1 VNTCADREEV
11 TINLFQQP
19 IGAPVPNWTVR
30 AEPPHTPLSGH
41 FCRIEPV
48 DVDRHAEALY
58 SAYSTAPDERDWTYM
73 STGPFANAAS
83 FRNHL
88 TKAAASRD
96 PLHYTIIDLATGE
109 PVGMFAL
116 MRIDRGNGVVE
127 IGHVAYSP
135 LIKRTTAATEAIFL
149 LLRHVF
155 DDLGYRR
162 CEWKCDDL
170 NAPSRAA
177 ALRYG
182 FQYEGTFRQAAVYKG
197 RSRDTAWFA
206 MINRDWPDIR
216 TGFER
221 WLAPGNF
228 DAAGVQRS
236 TLADLIAARRSD
248 RRVDEVGLSDRARY
262 RG

>member
-1 VNTCADREEV
+1 VNTFTYHGQV
-11 TINLFQQP
+11 TVNAFQQP
-19 IGAPVPNWTVR
+19 IGASMPNWTAR
-30 AEPPHTPLSGH
+30 EEPPHVPLSGH

-48 DVDRHAEALY
+48 DVEQHADDLH
-58 SAYSTAPDERDWTYM
+58 SAYSTALDERDWTYM
-73 STGPFANAAS
+73 SGGPFANAAS
-83 FRNHL
+83 FRSYL
-88 TKAAASRD
+88 TKVAASRD
-96 PLHYTIIDLATGE
+96 PLHYTIIDLATNE

-116 MRIDRGNGVVE
+116 MRIDRGNGVIE
-127 IGHVAYSP
+127 IGHVVYSP

-182 FQYEGTFRQAAVYKG
+182 FKYEGTFRQAVVYKG

-206 MINRDWPDIR
+206 MIDRDWPGIR

-221 WLAPGNF
+221 WLAPENF
-228 DAAGVQRS
+228 NAAGAQH
-236 TLADLIAARRSD
+236 TALANLIAAQRSD
-248 RRVDEVGLSDRARY
+248 PSVDEVGLS
-262 RG
+262 GSVT